1 MNIESKEKL
10 GKRCWF
16 VSNGQIF
23 FNKENISDML
33 YACYD
38 VIEYPTYREALEDL
52 EIEFIEAKSFDE
64 IKEDIQTWKENY
76 LAFLSSLRQKNIFNF
91 IK

>member
-10 GKRCWF
+10 EKRCWF

-23 FNKENISDML
+23 FNKDNISDML

-38 VIEYPTYREALEDL
+38 VTEYPSYRELLKDL
-52 EIEFIEAKSFDE
+52 EIDFVESKSFE
-64 IKEDIQTWKENY
+64 EMKEWINNWKESHLN
-76 LAFLSSLRQKNIFNF
+76 LLHSLKNKNIFKFN
-91 IK
+91 

>member
-10 GKRCWF
+10 NKKCWF
-16 VSNGQIF
+16 VSNGEIY

-52 EIEFIEAKSFDE
+52 EIEFVEAKSFEE
-64 IKEDIQTWKENY
+64 IKEDINNWKTNY
-76 LAFLSSLRQKNIFNF
+76 LSFLSSLRKKNIFKF
-91 IK
+91 I